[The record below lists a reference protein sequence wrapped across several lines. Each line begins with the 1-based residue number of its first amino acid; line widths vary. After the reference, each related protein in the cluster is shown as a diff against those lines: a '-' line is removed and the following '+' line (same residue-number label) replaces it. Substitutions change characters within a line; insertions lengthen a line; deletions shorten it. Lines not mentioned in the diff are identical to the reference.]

1 MSDENLEIE
10 AIDDPETEITES
22 TEETSEASFSGNE
35 TTGDDDGDDESLE
48 GRRRKGQKE
57 RLSRS
62 QRQRNARVKKD
73 EQLESLRRELDE
85 IKSREAVTLAEQ
97 SRLHQMAANFQAQAA
112 SEKIKESKNLID
124 YWQKELANA
133 MAAGDSGKL
142 LQLQTAISSEQAN
155 MNEMEQLRNGY
166 NSAAQQIDPA
176 RQLQEQ
182 QRLNHQNR
190 WLSKNSWFNDPSYK
204 EEKEIAEQLDREVLA
219 AGYNAA
225 TPAYWQE
232 LNRRVKNSEIG
243 YVLDDDE
250 VATSTKKQPPTQQR
264 TQRQVV
270 GAGGASAQPSGSS
283 KTMKFTSTQLQ
294 ALRHQ
299 GIVDQNNK
307 PVKGKED
314 DLKYYHNYWQS
325 SKK

>member
-124 YWQKELANA
+124 YFFFL
-133 MAAGDSGKL
+133 
-142 LQLQTAISSEQAN
+142 
-155 MNEMEQLRNGY
+155 
-166 NSAAQQIDPA
+166 
-176 RQLQEQ
+176 
-182 QRLNHQNR
+182 
-190 WLSKNSWFNDPSYK
+190 F
-204 EEKEIAEQLDREVLA
+204 V
-219 AGYNAA
+219 
-225 TPAYWQE
+225 
-232 LNRRVKNSEIG
+232 RRVIEPR
-243 YVLDDDE
+243 V
-250 VATSTKKQPPTQQR
+250 
-264 TQRQVV
+264 
-270 GAGGASAQPSGSS
+270 
-283 KTMKFTSTQLQ
+283 FT
-294 ALRHQ
+294 
-299 GIVDQNNK
+299 
-307 PVKGKED
+307 
-314 DLKYYHNYWQS
+314 
-325 SKK
+325 